1 MTTAKANPMRVNI
14 LDKEYL
20 VACPDNERDALF
32 ASAEFLSQKMKE
44 IRDSGKIVG
53 ADRIAVMA
61 EGEIRQVGAPAEII
75 ENPADDYVRAFFR
88 DVQPGRLFT
97 AGDIAVPGEAGA
109 GGEPVAARS
118 LLEDILP
125 RAAASEAPVPVA
137 DDNGRII
144 GFIDRTRLLQALAKG
159 REP

>member
-1 MTTAKANPMRVNI
+1 MNAAKANPMRVNI

-61 EGEIRQVGAPAEII
+61 ALNLAHELLEQRHS
-75 ENPADDYVRAFFR
+75 
-88 DVQPGRLFT
+88 
-97 AGDIAVPGEAGA
+97 GDEFQNTVSSHI
-109 GGEPVAARS
+109 RS
-118 LLEDILP
+118 LQDKIELALNQGNQLEL
-125 RAAASEAPVPVA
+125 
-137 DDNGRII
+137 
-144 GFIDRTRLLQALAKG
+144 
-159 REP
+159 